1 MKNNKPAVL
10 AVSGVKNSGKTRLI
24 EALLPL
30 LAARG
35 IKTAVVKHDGHS
47 FVPDTPGTDSF
58 RFFAAGAVGTAV
70 FDGEKFSLTRRA
82 RVSEDDLIAMFP
94 EADLVLLE
102 GFKGSARPK
111 LELVR
116 AGGCE
121 ETVCDPAA
129 CIAYVSALPLE
140 TGKPVFGP
148 DKFEKIANF
157 VAAYAK
163 ETQNV

>member
-1 MKNNKPAVL
+1 MKKSEPAVL

-47 FVPDTPGTDSF
+47 FTPDTPGTDSF
-58 RFFAAGAVGTAV
+58 RFFAAGAVGTV
-70 FDGEKFSLTRRA
+70 IFDGEKFSLTRRTQ
-82 RVSEDDLIAMFP
+82 VNEDELIAMFP

-102 GFKGSARPK
+102 GFKDSAQPK

-116 AGGCE
+116 AGVCE

-140 TGKPVFGP
+140 TEKPVFGP
-148 DKFEKIANF
+148 DEFQMIADF
-157 VAAYAK
+157 VAAYVK
-163 ETQNV
+163 ETRNV